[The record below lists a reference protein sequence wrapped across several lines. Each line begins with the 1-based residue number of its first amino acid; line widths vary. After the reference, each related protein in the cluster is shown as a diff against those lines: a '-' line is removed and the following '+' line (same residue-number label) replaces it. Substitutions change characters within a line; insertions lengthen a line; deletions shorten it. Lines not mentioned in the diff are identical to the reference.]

1 MRAFRQILIGRGFSF
16 CDEGENPPYPFPGP
30 VATAESLLL
39 CGVEASSTD
48 HPQQGISCTLDDTPD
63 TFWSSQ
69 GSASL
74 DSHEYLLYKL
84 RSPLCLIRHVQLT
97 VYRARYQFGEP
108 LYPPTH
114 VSFQAGPSPWSLAP
128 PSLKFPV
135 AATDAVQSFPLPAD
149 LPVGRYLRVNLH
161 GKRQQQ
167 LEDMQWYHAI
177 QRVEALGHQLTA
189 AEASQLRHWASCQ
202 LRPPPHPGAVPS
214 YLVPGILQQG
224 GSQQEDEGGP
234 EELQAAAAAAVGQQG
249 AIWGQPTVVWLDQE
263 QPVGSPTSSMSFEG

>member
-1 MRAFRQILIGRGFSF
+1 M
-16 CDEGENPPYPFPGP
+16 
-30 VATAESLLL
+30 
-39 CGVEASSTD
+39 
-48 HPQQGISCTLDDTPD
+48 
-63 TFWSSQ
+63 
-69 GSASL
+69 
-74 DSHEYLLYKL
+74 
-84 RSPLCLIRHVQLT
+84 
-97 VYRARYQFGEP
+97 
-108 LYPPTH
+108 
-114 VSFQAGPSPWSLAP
+114 
-128 PSLKFPV
+128 
-135 AATDAVQSFPLPAD
+135 AV
-149 LPVGRYLRVNLH
+149 
-161 GKRQQQ
+161 
-167 LEDMQWYHAI
+167 QWYHAI